1 MSRFTHYLGEFPYLS
16 DTCACVKDWT
26 IIMSVR
32 MLPTTTKMIKMIVV
46 DDDDDDDGV
55 VVDPIA
61 DDAFRTSNCGSSI
74 CTVVCHEHFR
84 EVPGAGQLD
93 TMF

>member
-1 MSRFTHYLGEFPYLS
+1 MSRFTHYLGKFPYLS
-16 DTCACVKDWT
+16 DTCACERLDKYHVCEDVAHNNKDDQNDY
-26 IIMSVR
+26 
-32 MLPTTTKMIKMIVV
+32 V

>member
-1 MSRFTHYLGEFPYLS
+1 MCKRLDKYHVCEDVAHSNNDY
-16 DTCACVKDWT
+16 
-26 IIMSVR
+26 
-32 MLPTTTKMIKMIVV
+32 V